1 LFKATSVAGLG
12 SSAILPP
19 GSGIQKFY
27 GEVFLNNSKNPCS
40 FHHFLCTIWDADT
53 GLEMKNLGIQILDE
67 KFRDPDL
74 G

>member
-1 LFKATSVAGLG
+1 LFKATSVAGPG
-12 SSAILPP
+12 SGAILPP

-40 FHHFLCTIWDADT
+40 FHHFFMYD
-53 GLEMKNLGIQILDE
+53 LGCGYRIGDE
-67 KFRDPDL
+67 KFRDPDP